1 MPEYGHGCGGDG
13 SEVWKEPRLGARA
26 FASFF
31 KQIVQELVVDHR
43 GTPFVLGA
51 PNRAAVAVAAA
62 RRNVEVNIAV
72 ALVRD
77 VGAATV
83 HGTLL
88 RPEHAAAAAAGR
100 RSGHMC
106 TRLLP
111 RCTGSAVSDEAA
123 TSS

>member
-1 MPEYGHGCGGDG
+1 M
-13 SEVWKEPRLGARA
+13 
-26 FASFF
+26 
-31 KQIVQELVVDHR
+31 
-43 GTPFVLGA
+43 
-51 PNRAAVAVAAA
+51 AAA

-88 RPEHAAAAAAGR
+88 RPEHAAAAAGR